1 MDIQTAL
8 RIRFRE
14 TLHHAAESSP
24 SATTIHSG
32 EEYEISGEA
41 SYQPQE
47 GFVYGGYQDLSARF
61 RVDHDRDYLYLTF
74 AVTDDVPRQ
83 QEAVS
88 ELWKGDSL
96 QLGFRIPLPDAPL
109 MARTELDA
117 ALTPDNP
124 AVYLRESQA
133 GFPVG
138 KITLPELTVKRDG
151 NITNCKLKIP
161 AKLLGTK
168 AFEPS
173 ARIGFS
179 LVINDNDGKGRKGF
193 LYRGNGIGVG
203 EKDPRRYGTLILK

>member
-47 GFVYGGYQDLSARF
+47 GFAYGGAQDLSARF
-61 RVDHDRDYLYLTF
+61 RVDHDRDYLYLIF

-96 QLGFRIPLPDAPL
+96 QLGFRISLPDAPL